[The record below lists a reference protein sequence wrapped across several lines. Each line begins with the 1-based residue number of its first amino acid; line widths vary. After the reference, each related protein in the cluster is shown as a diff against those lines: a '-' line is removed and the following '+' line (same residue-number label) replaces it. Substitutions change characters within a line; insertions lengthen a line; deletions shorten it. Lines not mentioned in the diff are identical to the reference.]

1 MDRWYEDMTVS
12 SHRRWL
18 IGAQGLL
25 TFTLGAFCLFS
36 TFSIAGTQ
44 TALAAAV
51 LIWIVLVLFRA
62 APPPD
67 RTALDRAIILFL
79 AASLTA
85 VLFSAERLASFV
97 NLKNLPLLVIV
108 YLFGRVAET
117 RRQRRLFFTVL
128 LCSGAASSL
137 YGIVIFALK
146 KGSGTLNRTAGPFSN
161 AMTYGGVLLFL
172 CSLFLAVGIC
182 SGLRRRVR
190 LATLGAA
197 VLAGTALF
205 FSFTR
210 SAWLGM
216 LASAVVVLSLQRR
229 RLLILLA
236 LFIVVI
242 SVFLPGPYRYRITSM
257 WDPDYRTNVH
267 RLEMIRG
274 GWEIFKDHPWVGV
287 GTMDLSDTYR
297 KYMPPGAVHVF
308 GHLHNIFLQVA
319 VTMGVVG
326 LAAFCYLLYSF
337 FRLVIGNLHRS
348 FDGPE
353 RAWVVGSLGA
363 LTGFVVSGM
372 FEWNFGDA
380 EVVMLLYAVIGGN
393 LALSMRADRFAG
405 PGGSL
410 TAG

>member
-1 MDRWYEDMTVS
+1 MPGN
-12 SHRRWL
+12 SHPRWL
-18 IGAQGLL
+18 IDAQGLL
-25 TFTLGAFCLFS
+25 TFTLGAFCFFS

-44 TALAAAV
+44 TALAIAV
-51 LIWIVLVLFRA
+51 LLWIVLVLFRA
-62 APPPD
+62 APPPH

-85 VLFSAERLASFV
+85 VLFSEERLASFV
-97 NLKNLPLLVIV
+97 NLRNLPLLVII
-108 YLFGRVAET
+108 YLFGGVMET
-117 RRQRRLFFTVL
+117 RWQRLLFTVL

-137 YGIVIFALK
+137 YGIVIFALNR
-146 KGSGTLNRTAGPFSN
+146 GSGTLGRTAGTFSN
-161 AMTYGGVLLFL
+161 AMTYGGVLLLL
-172 CSLFLAVGIC
+172 CSLFLAVGIG
-182 SGLRRRVR
+182 SGLRGKVR

-216 LASAVVVLSLQRR
+216 LVSAAVVLSIQRR
-229 RLLILLA
+229 KLLILLA
-236 LFIVVI
+236 VFIVVLFL
-242 SVFLPGPYRYRITSM
+242 FLPGPYRYRITSM

-267 RLEMIRG
+267 RLEMLRG

-287 GTMDLSDTYR
+287 GTMDLSETYR

-337 FRLVIGNLHRS
+337 FRLVIRNLYRS

-393 LALSMRADRFAG
+393 LALSMRADRIAESS
-405 PGGSL
+405 GSL
-410 TAG
+410 ATG

>member
-1 MDRWYEDMTVS
+1 MTGN
-12 SHRRWL
+12 SHRRRL
-18 IGAQGLL
+18 IDVQGLL
-25 TFTLGAFCLFS
+25 AFTLGAFCFFS

-44 TALAAAV
+44 TALAIAV
-51 LIWIVLVLFRA
+51 LLWIVLLLFHA
-62 APPPD
+62 APPPH
-67 RTALDRAIILFL
+67 RTELDRAIVLFL
-79 AASLTA
+79 AASLTS

-97 NLKNLPLLVIV
+97 NLRNLPLLVII
-108 YLFGRVAET
+108 YLFGGAAET
-117 RRQRRLFFTVL
+117 RRRRRVFFTVL

-137 YGIVIFALK
+137 YGIIIFALG
-146 KGSGTLNRTAGPFSN
+146 KGSGTLSRTAGTFSN

-172 CSLFLAVGIC
+172 CSLFLAVGIS
-182 SGLRRRVR
+182 SGIRRRVR

-197 VLAGTALF
+197 VLAGIALF

-216 LASAVVVLSLQRR
+216 LASAVVVLSLERR
-229 RLLILLA
+229 RFLILLA
-236 LFIVVI
+236 VFIVVLF
-242 SVFLPGPYRYRITSM
+242 VFLPGPYRYRVTSM

-274 GWEIFKDHPWVGV
+274 GWEMFKDHPWVGV

-337 FRLVIGNLHRS
+337 FRLVIGNLHQA

-353 RAWVVGSLGA
+353 RGWVVGSLGA
-363 LTGFVVSGM
+363 LTGFIVSGM

-380 EVVMLLYAVIGGN
+380 EVVMLLYTVIGGN
-393 LALSMRADRFAG
+393 LALSMREDRFAG
-405 PGGSL
+405 PGGPL
-410 TAG
+410 PAG